1 MGRLTVAAPAKIN
14 LALEVG
20 GLRPDGYHDIHS
32 VMQSLDLRDTVILE
46 DRPAGVSLNCVSVD
60 PLEQGA
66 LAHMGSLRGHMPPS
80 DCRNIVWQAAKLL
93 MEATGTE
100 RGLHITLRKAIP
112 LSAGLGGGS
121 SDAAAVLRGLNEL
134 WQLGLSMEELMDV
147 GGEIGADVP
156 FCVMGGS
163 AKVRGIGEIV
173 TPLPTTP
180 PWFVIL
186 INPPMGVSTA
196 ACYREYD
203 NLAQPISVN
212 VDGVMEALTA
222 GDMRQISKCLGN
234 SLEAVT
240 FKQLPLVATLKDVLL
255 ECGCIGALMTGSGP
269 TVFGLANS
277 QEHARGI
284 MLKLDSALRQEL
296 SGEMPNVYLTR
307 FWANDTCC
315 VPS

>member
-20 GLRPDGYHDIHS
+20 GVRPDGYHDIHS
-32 VMQSLDLRDTVILE
+32 VMQSIDLRDTIVLE
-46 DRPAGVSLNCVSVD
+46 DRPAGISLTCVPAD

-66 LAHMGSLRGHMPPS
+66 MAHMGSPGRQLPPS

-121 SDAAAVLRGLNEL
+121 SDAAAVLRGLNEF
-134 WQLGLSMEELMDV
+134 WQLGLSVEELMDI
-147 GGEIGADVP
+147 GGKIGADVP

-163 AKVRGIGEIV
+163 AEVRGIGEVV
-173 TPLPTTP
+173 TPLPAAP

-186 INPPMGVSTA
+186 ISPSLCVSTA

-203 NLAQPISVN
+203 KLPEPAIVD
-212 VDGVMEALTA
+212 VDGVIAALNVK
-222 GDMRQISKCLGN
+222 DMRQMSRCLGN

-240 FKQLPLVATLKDVLL
+240 FKQLPVVAKLKSTLL
-255 ECGCIGALMTGSGP
+255 ECGCEGALMSGSGP

-277 QEHARGI
+277 RAHAHKI
-284 MLKLDSALRQEL
+284 MLRLDSMFRQEL
-296 SGEMPNVYLTR
+296 AGEMPNVYLTR
-307 FWANDTCC
+307 FMMRDI
-315 VPS
+315 S